1 MMAMGDRIWWAPR
14 IVEVGV
20 TIADMRKLIRR
31 ANDVGIMV
39 RTQRADAASSF
50 SCIFPTKACVLRAIK
65 YKADSERFPSELDIT
80 TDTCWIGA

>member
-1 MMAMGDRIWWAPR
+1 MMAMDDRIWWTPR

-31 ANDVGIMV
+31 ANDVGILV

-50 SCIFPTKACVLRAIK
+50 SCIFPTKAGVLRAIK
-65 YKADSERFPSELDIT
+65 YKADSERFPSELDII